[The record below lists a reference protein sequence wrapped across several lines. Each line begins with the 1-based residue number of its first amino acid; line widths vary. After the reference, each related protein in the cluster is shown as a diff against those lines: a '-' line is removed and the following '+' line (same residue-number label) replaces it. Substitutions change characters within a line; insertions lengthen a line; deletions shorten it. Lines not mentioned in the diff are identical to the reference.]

1 MKNPWIDI
9 PLEIYESHMS
19 LSAVAQLQV
28 LNDIMRIRTLIRAI

>member
-19 LSAVAQLQV
+19 LSDVAQLQA
-28 LNDIMRIRTLIRAI
+28 LNSIMREQVMA

>member
-19 LSAVAQLQV
+19 LSDVAQLQALQFWALLV
-28 LNDIMRIRTLIRAI
+28 VMD